1 MTWESSKPALTH
13 VYISL
18 QFTPYILAMVRN
30 EEKRAHHFK
39 LCTPLGSSLV
49 ILLNG
54 FDFGLFSPSLVI
66 VRRHGLLR
74 RTW

>member
-1 MTWESSKPALTH
+1 MTWTCSTSAFTY
-13 VYISL
+13 VYILL
-18 QFTPYILAMVRN
+18 QLTSYILAMERN
-30 EEKRAHHFK
+30 EDKGAHHFK

-49 ILLNG
+49 ILLDG

-66 VRRHGLLR
+66 VRRHGLSR